1 MKLEEILS
9 TLHQEEFLESS
20 RIPEGARP
28 SAWYLRV
35 LAALGAWLS
44 TLFLVFFWALMASQS
59 FALGLLLGLVQ
70 SLAAGLL
77 AMKRRGELLDQMA
90 LSLWLTGVCL
100 LVFTC
105 VEKFH
110 LEALGA
116 GALLLILAAAYPE
129 SQGRFLAALAGGMT
143 LVVGLQDRRALIPM
157 DLVVGPLALLAGIH
171 YLNQTAFW
179 WRGWGRRTASF
190 AGVAVLTMLFALCSS
205 FWGWSDMP
213 AGPVSTAL
221 LTLACLWLAT
231 RVLQRL
237 RAPLQPSLVVWLG
250 LLLVGLL
257 TFKTPGVMGG
267 IGVLLLARESR
278 SRWLAVVG
286 WLYLLIFTSDVYY
299 SLDMSLNWK
308 AVSLMLLGG
317 VLLAIRRFLVV
328 RP

>member
-1 MKLEEILS
+1 MKLEEIVA
-9 TLHQEEFLESS
+9 TLHEEEFLESS
-20 RIPEGARP
+20 SIPDDARP
-28 SAWYLRV
+28 PAWYLRV

-59 FALGLLLGLVQ
+59 FALGIFFGLAQ

-77 AMKRRGELLDQMA
+77 AMKRRGEMLNQAA

-100 LVFTC
+100 LVMTC
-105 VEKFH
+105 VKEFQ
-110 LEALGA
+110 LEPLSA
-116 GALLLILAAAYPE
+116 GVLLLVLAVGYPE
-129 SQGRFLAALAGGMT
+129 SQGRFLAALAGGIT
-143 LVVGLQDRRALIPM
+143 LVVGLQDVRGLTTM

-205 FWGWSDMP
+205 FWGWSHMP

-221 LTLACLWLAT
+221 LTLASLWLAT

-250 LLLVGLL
+250 LLVAGAL
-257 TFKTPGVMGG
+257 TVNTPGVMGG
-267 IGVLLLARESR
+267 IAVLLLARESR

-286 WLYLLIFTSDVYY
+286 WLYLLIFTSDFYY
-299 SLDMSLNWK
+299 HLDVSLNWK
-308 AVSLMLLGG
+308 AVSLLTLGG
-317 VLLAIRRFLVV
+317 VLLGMRRFLVV